1 MIDHGTIL
9 AKSIANGG
17 VTLLEHTR
25 HVIECLNL
33 IGPEFGITDNTLL
46 LKAAALHDLG
56 KAHPT
61 FQWKLRTADGDG
73 VRLSLCERR
82 QLDTPHRHELS
93 SILFLPAFPKS
104 DWNSLIELVVAHHK
118 SVKDDK
124 SQRGLLDLVASRGSE
139 KVFRDHAK
147 DWHRWSPSALEILKL
162 LGFTV
167 EPIRLEAAHQA
178 WEYAVQFCFNEVE
191 SSRRWSSLRG
201 ALMAADHFASA
212 MLDKSGRE
220 IQRLFR
226 TPDLS
231 CFRKEDN
238 TKVLFPLA
246 AKNTDDRRPH
256 TLLVAPT
263 GAGKTNFLMRRC
275 AGRRV
280 FYTLPYQ
287 ASINAMWLR
296 FKEALPANTNVR
308 LQHAAS
314 RLVLKDEDPDH
325 FEEEF
330 PLHGLP
336 GSSVKVLT
344 PHQLATIVLG
354 LPGFESVLLDVKG
367 TAVVLDEIH
376 TYSDVSRSLVLSI
389 VKALLNLECSIHIGT
404 ATMPKVMY
412 TELLEMLGGKG
423 RTYEVTLDDEELKT
437 YNRHMV
443 HKLANWDEV
452 VPIIREA
459 IQQGEKILIVC
470 NTVNRSQT
478 VYELLKVEF
487 SQYPHLLIHS
497 RFRRKDRA
505 QKERQLREEF
515 EGKDGKG
522 FRPCWVVATQVVEV
536 SLDISFDRM
545 ITECAPLDAL
555 IQRFGRINR
564 RRAFDTLNTLRPVH
578 VIAPEGNQRPYDKS
592 VVQST
597 FSVLPDSGSVLEETS
612 LQEKLDHVYP
622 CLPKNVD
629 INAHLIWKG
638 NDFLLPPLYNQSA
651 SVLHDAMDID
661 SASCILESDLDT
673 YESASWDKRAEL
685 DIPVS
690 YNAIQHVARKK
701 AYRQLEIGSRPFV
714 VPQLER
720 SHAEIGLRFDEY
732 DSFL

>member
-1 MIDHGTIL
+1 
-9 AKSIANGG
+9 
-17 VTLLEHTR
+17 
-25 HVIECLNL
+25 
-33 IGPEFGITDNTLL
+33 
-46 LKAAALHDLG
+46 
-56 KAHPT
+56 
-61 FQWKLRTADGDG
+61 
-73 VRLSLCERR
+73 
-82 QLDTPHRHELS
+82 
-93 SILFLPAFPKS
+93 
-104 DWNSLIELVVAHHK
+104 
-118 SVKDDK
+118 
-124 SQRGLLDLVASRGSE
+124 
-139 KVFRDHAK
+139 
-147 DWHRWSPSALEILKL
+147 
-162 LGFTV
+162 
-167 EPIRLEAAHQA
+167 
-178 WEYAVQFCFNEVE
+178 
-191 SSRRWSSLRG
+191 
-201 ALMAADHFASA
+201 
-212 MLDKSGRE
+212 GRE

-423 RTYEVTLDDEELKT
+423 RTYEMTLDDEELKT

-487 SQYPHLLIHS
+487 SQYPHLL
-497 RFRRKDRA
+497 
-505 QKERQLREEF
+505 
-515 EGKDGKG
+515 
-522 FRPCWVVATQVVEV
+522 
-536 SLDISFDRM
+536 
-545 ITECAPLDAL
+545 
-555 IQRFGRINR
+555 
-564 RRAFDTLNTLRPVH
+564 
-578 VIAPEGNQRPYDKS
+578 
-592 VVQST
+592 
-597 FSVLPDSGSVLEETS
+597 
-612 LQEKLDHVYP
+612 
-622 CLPKNVD
+622 
-629 INAHLIWKG
+629 
-638 NDFLLPPLYNQSA
+638 
-651 SVLHDAMDID
+651 
-661 SASCILESDLDT
+661 
-673 YESASWDKRAEL
+673 
-685 DIPVS
+685 
-690 YNAIQHVARKK
+690 
-701 AYRQLEIGSRPFV
+701 
-714 VPQLER
+714 
-720 SHAEIGLRFDEY
+720 
-732 DSFL
+732 